1 MFKKSLL
8 AASIAAF
15 STGAFAVNVT
25 STALEHSKEGVMSA
39 TTIPGAAATVTL
51 KAEYKVDD
59 LITFTFSQDIENTFA
74 TTVNVTLVGAGAGD
88 EMVLGK
94 LSQDDNSVTYR
105 VTNLQLGNGATST
118 VDATFDIPAASFA
131 GADIRAAGSASV
143 TYSATLSNGTTPLD
157 QASGTDKATATVV
170 SLDDQFSTKV
180 DAGFDGVVDVEDDRL
195 SFEGGV
201 SADAITVSLTNDAPA
216 DIGASLTGVTYT
228 IMGSFSFLD
237 TDADTDGIQLGT
249 NTVTASAGTVDSV
262 AADKIVVSH
271 TAAGAVTV
279 TVDNVA
285 EGEIA
290 TQDFTVDAEVA
301 YSDNDATDQTM
312 DFTGAK
318 GGEWTINGSEVTFPY
333 APIGFSTVVTNFEI
347 ANSGAQTGDIL
358 LTAFDSAGNKYSGTA
373 SVSAEAGKLTK
384 LSPQEV
390 MTTLGLSVPTK
401 LSLTIT
407 TTAPAGDIKIT
418 GYSNLNN
425 TGRMSLLS
433 DAYEGIE

>member
-25 STALEHSKEGVMSA
+25 STALEHSNEGVKSA

-74 TTVNVTLVGAGAGD
+74 TTLNVTLVGAGAGD

-170 SLDDQFSTKV
+170 SLDDQFSTAV
-180 DAGFDGVVDVEDDRL
+180 TAGFDGVVDVEDDRL

-201 SADAITVSLTNDAPA
+201 SSDAITVSLTNDAPA
-216 DIGASLTGVTYT
+216 NIGASLTGVTYT

-301 YSDNDATDQTM
+301 YSDNDAADHTM

-373 SVSAEAGKLTK
+373 SVQAEAGKLTK